1 MQDICKKDGR
11 KFGFINL
18 PPLGCAP
25 GIRIVKAENNGSCL
39 EEASSL
45 VKLHNKALSKLLRK
59 LEKQL
64 KGFKYSLYNFNINL
78 RKRMNHPSKYGM
90 SYRHII
96 SFLWHVRWWIDGL
109 YLIKKRSKWAPARN
123 LSYVGI
129 KWAYLSQ
136 LFNLMW
142 KIVRPMVC
150 QKQMMELSF

>member
-1 MQDICKKDGR
+1 MKIDHILLVVKMLRKIVSQDLFEKKKLRGQSFHAVRELFWVLQDIYKRGGR

-18 PPLGCAP
+18 LPFGCAP

-78 RKRMNHPSKYGM
+78 RQRMNHPSKYGM
-90 SYRHII
+90 SY
-96 SFLWHVRWWIDGL
+96 
-109 YLIKKRSKWAPARN
+109 LIT
-123 LSYVGI
+123 GT
-129 KWAYLSQ
+129 
-136 LFNLMW
+136 
-142 KIVRPMVC
+142 
-150 QKQMMELSF
+150 

>member
-1 MQDICKKDGR
+1 MWWENYFGLLQDLYNRGGR

-25 GIRIVKAENNGSCL
+25 GIRIIKAENNGSCL

-90 SYRHII
+90 SYRHLI
-96 SFLWHVRWWIDGL
+96 SFLWVHQ
-109 YLIKKRSKWAPARN
+109 
-123 LSYVGI
+123 
-129 KWAYLSQ
+129 KWAYLS
-136 LFNLMW
+136 LHFNLMW

-150 QKQMMELSF
+150 QKQMMELSFEHK